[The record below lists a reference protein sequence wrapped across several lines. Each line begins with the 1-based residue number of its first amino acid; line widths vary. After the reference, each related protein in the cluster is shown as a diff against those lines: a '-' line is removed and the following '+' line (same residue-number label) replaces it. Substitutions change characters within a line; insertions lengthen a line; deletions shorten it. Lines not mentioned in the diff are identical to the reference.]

1 MKFRKTSPLLST
13 SLKFPVMSFQGV
25 MYEISR
31 IELNEAPYENQ
42 KRREKKKRKISPSEG
57 HNKTSKPFEP
67 PKTKSRSPK
76 TTHQPPEVR
85 LDGN

>member
-42 KRREKKKRKISPSEG
+42 KKAREEETKNLTVRGPQQD
-57 HNKTSKPFEP
+57 FEAI
-67 PKTKSRSPK
+67 
-76 TTHQPPEVR
+76 
-85 LDGN
+85 